1 MRRLVL
7 GKESHMEID
16 ALDLARSALMISLQ
30 IATPILVSGLLIGLV
45 VSIAQAVTQIQEQT
59 LSFVPK
65 IAVMILVTIA
75 LLGWISTQMVEFA
88 QRMFVG

>member
-1 MRRLVL
+1 MQ
-7 GKESHMEID
+7 ID
-16 ALDLARSALMISLQ
+16 ALDLARSALMISLW
-30 IATPILVSGLLIGLV
+30 IATPILVSGLVIGLV

-59 LSFVPK
+59 LSFDPK
-65 IAVMILVTIA
+65 IAAMILVTVM

>member
-1 MRRLVL
+1 
-7 GKESHMEID
+7 MEVD

-65 IAVMILVTIA
+65 IAVMILVTIM

>member
-1 MRRLVL
+1 
-7 GKESHMEID
+7 MEID
-16 ALDLARSALMISLQ
+16 ALDLARSALMISLL

-65 IAVMILVTIA
+65 IAVMILVTVM
-75 LLGWISTQMVEFA
+75 LLGWISNQMVEFA

>member
-1 MRRLVL
+1 MQ
-7 GKESHMEID
+7 ID
-16 ALDLARSALMISLQ
+16 ALDLARSALMIALW
-30 IATPILVSGLLIGLV
+30 IATPILCSGLVVGLV

-65 IAVMILVTIA
+65 IAAMILVTVV